1 MYTIRKSI
9 WDTVLTLKET
19 VQEENIYLHL
29 TIDSYKS
36 MNLHIILLGKWHKKT
51 TVTFACFYN

>member
-36 MNLHIILLGKWHKKT
+36 MNLHIILLGK
-51 TVTFACFYN
+51 